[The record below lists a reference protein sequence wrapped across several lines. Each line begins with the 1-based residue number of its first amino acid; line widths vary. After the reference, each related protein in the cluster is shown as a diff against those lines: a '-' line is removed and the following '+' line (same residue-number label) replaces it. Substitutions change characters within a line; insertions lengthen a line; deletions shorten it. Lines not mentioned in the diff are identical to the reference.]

1 MNKRGGLLSRRR
13 GNLLTENII
22 FIILNLVF
30 LTILIVFVVSRSQN
44 PAMMEEEMAKQIA
57 LLIDSANPGTI
68 IKINVEDA
76 LSKAKNNNYA
86 QNIVFIQKN
95 TVNVKL
101 RDRGG
106 YSYSFFNDVNVT
118 AFPDT
123 SSSEIKNYI
132 ITINNYK

>member
-1 MNKRGGLLSRRR
+1 MNKR

-30 LTILIVFVVSRSQN
+30 LTILVVFVVSRSQS

-57 LLIDSANPGTI
+57 LLIDSAHSGTA

-76 LSKAKNNNYA
+76 LSKAKNNNYN
-86 QNIVFIQKN
+86 QDIIFKQENIV
-95 TVNVKL
+95 TVKL
-101 RDRGG
+101 RDKGG
-106 YSYSFFNDVNVT
+106 YSYSFFNDADVRI
-118 AFPDT
+118 FPDT
-123 SSSEIKNYI
+123 SSSEIKNYV